1 MHVDE
6 MLRAAAAL
14 LIGLVLG
21 SILPADIFA
30 RRRGV
35 DIRRVGDGNPGTV
48 NTWNEIGPVAGLI
61 TVLYDASVGVIAIR
75 IAMTLGA
82 SDAVAYLAGIA
93 SVVGHCFPVFRGFR
107 GGGQGMAASAGLM
120 LYGVA
125 FALASGWLTTGDLLL
140 VAAVG
145 VATFLLTHSAT
156 MVAIVMLPVVAA
168 RVIAG
173 AADWHFAV
181 FMTAVIAHIWLVQVA
196 AQRGHPF
203 RNVRAVRG
211 RAGR

>member
-1 MHVDE
+1 

-14 LIGLVLG
+14 LIGLLLG

-30 RRRGV
+30 RRRGI
-35 DIRRVGDGNPGTV
+35 DIRAVGDGNPGTV
-48 NTWNEIGPVAGLI
+48 NTWNEIGPAAGLV
-61 TVLYDASVGVIAIR
+61 TVLYDASVGVITIQ
-75 IAMTLGA
+75 IAMIIGA
-82 SDAVAYLAGIA
+82 SGAAAYLAGIA
-93 SVVGHCFPVFRGFR
+93 AVVGHCFPVFRGFR
-107 GGGQGMAASAGLM
+107 GGGQGMAASAGM
-120 LYGVA
+120 MVYGVA
-125 FALASGWLTTGDLLL
+125 LAVASGWLTTGDLLL
-140 VAAVG
+140 VVAVG

-156 MVAIVMLPVVAA
+156 MVAIVMLPVLAA
-168 RVIAG
+168 KVIA
-173 AADWHFAV
+173 APTEWHFAV